1 MMDTERKREEDEG
14 DEWKRRDCEKEITD
28 RNTEEE
34 KHKEELKTNKTEIG
48 FTNPVLGALCLA
60 LLSCY
65 TLCRLSF

>member
-48 FTNPVLGALCLA
+48 FTNPVLGALCLF
-60 LLSCY
+60 L
-65 TLCRLSF
+65 FG